1 MFVGSVSARVRDQL
15 WQAVTE
21 GTAALQ
27 EPRHGGT
34 AAGGTRGHA
43 RTPPS
48 DISQRHS
55 PVWSTSL
62 HTGLLCRPTTPAAS
76 PCCRRDG
83 WWSARSRG

>member
-15 WQAVTE
+15 WRAVTE
-21 GTAALQ
+21 GTAALE

-48 DISQRHS
+48 DTSQRHS

-62 HTGLLCRPTTPAAS
+62 HTGSYAGRRRQRPPGA
-76 PCCRRDG
+76 
-83 WWSARSRG
+83 